1 MTSWS
6 FLPPESS
13 SLPTLPAQCSD
24 YLFIRLK
31 LNSSLHIGYAELGH
45 THLQLLHFWH
55 QQPLGIFSRHYST
68 IFMNSCSGHWSNEQS
83 PLTSSSLYQDRDS
96 AVKMNQYS
104 FDPPFMML
112 MLIVSQPFLITC
124 TVTKKWRR
132 DKKLNIHRKEAD
144 GWRDMDMAF
153 TIRVTF
159 IWNLTHLLSL
169 RMQCKRF

>member
-6 FLPPESS
+6 FLPPGSS

-45 THLQLLHFWH
+45 THLQLLHFWQQ
-55 QQPLGIFSRHYST
+55 QQPLGVFSWHHST
-68 IFMNSCSGHWSNEQS
+68 IFMNSCGGLWWNEQS

-96 AVKMNQYS
+96 AVKINQYS

-124 TVTKKWRR
+124 TVTEKWRR
-132 DKKLNIHRKEAD
+132 DKKSWIFTGRRQMD
-144 GWRDMDMAF
+144 GGTRTWLWPSALHLVETWR
-153 TIRVTF
+153 TF
-159 IWNLTHLLSL
+159 Y
-169 RMQCKRF
+169 R